1 MRMRGATGVDY
12 PVVNGKQLGV
22 WAAEGASAA
31 TRDKPVSHG
40 TTSCAQGPTLGLSVA
55 PRDPRFSHVSLRC
68 LLPPTLPGA
77 ELHAVSASTA
87 LRTSAARYQFA
98 WLTVKHDAP
107 TLRI

>member
-1 MRMRGATGVDY
+1 MRMLGATGVDY

-40 TTSCAQGPTLGLSVA
+40 TTSCAQGLTLGLSVA

-68 LLPPTLPGA
+68 LLPPTLL
-77 ELHAVSASTA
+77 EEA
-87 LRTSAARYQFA
+87 LRWYGRCVRPLATC
-98 WLTVKHDAP
+98 AP
-107 TLRI
+107 EEEVEEN